1 MPDDKAAPDSTEL
14 RQRAIA
20 RWENEGGA
28 ASFGP
33 QSGSIPVDQRTAPGL
48 SNSDLVQLRIR
59 VIALENVIIA
69 LLAGA
74 SDQQLD
80 LVREMADW
88 ITPRAGFTQHPL
100 TVQAATEMVHLIER
114 AKPFR

>member
-1 MPDDKAAPDSTEL
+1 MPDDKAAPDSTDL

-28 ASFGP
+28 ASIGP
-33 QSGSIPVDQRTAPGL
+33 QLGSLPVDQRTVPDL

-88 ITPRAGFTQHPL
+88 ITPRTGFTQHPL

>member
-59 VIALENVIIA
+59 VIALANVIIA

>member
-1 MPDDKAAPDSTEL
+1 MPDDKPPPDSADL

-20 RWENEGGA
+20 RWDNEGGA

-33 QSGSIPVDQRTAPGL
+33 QLASLPVDQRTVPDL

-80 LVREMADW
+80 LVREMAAW
-88 ITPRAGFTQHPL
+88 ITPRAGSTQHPL

-114 AKPFR
+114 SKPFR